1 MKFTY
6 FLIHL
11 TTTRIYMLYCSLH
24 VHCIYKEC
32 WEDKYVSLV
41 KTFMII
47 SIRSSWESSRLRW
60 LWWRPIF
67 FSNTIIFI
75 VWLKVRIK
83 SLFAWGGRG
92 SGPRPLVPAAVT
104 WCWSWWGSSSTWSS
118 RTHWAPARSGQGQ
131 GSASTRRHIDACII
145 WVWQITNTIQS
156 MICMNEL
163 LIC

>member
-1 MKFTY
+1 MTFTY

-11 TTTRIYMLYCSLH
+11 TTTRNYMLYCSLH

-60 LWWRPIF
+60 LWWRPIL

-75 VWLKVRIK
+75 VWLKVLIK
-83 SLFAWGGRG
+83 SCL
-92 SGPRPLVPAAVT
+92 PEVT

-118 RTHWAPARSGQGQ
+118 RTHSAPARSGQGQ